1 MDVGAGTESLRVDGG
16 NLMNSSCKSP
26 DVFPGITSMCEANTI
41 HVQVINCGT
50 AIYVIGG
57 ECIYWPL
64 LVANDLTTRM
74 CVSYAMKVEGG
85 RGAATSIN
93 VHCTEFL
100 WSGEQ
105 FQSCRTC
112 VAAVGHVESG
122 HSHPAS
128 CDPPTGPAH
137 VTVHVNRRVT
147 CAPEPVIARGSSGV
161 ELLYH
166 LAGGSRV
173 AGGASREMQVLE
185 LGHDSLN
192 VGITLVHLDD

>member
-1 MDVGAGTESLRVDGG
+1 MHLLASMFGRRHLYSL
-16 NLMNSSCKSP
+16 
-26 DVFPGITSMCEANTI
+26 I
-41 HVQVINCGT
+41 
-50 AIYVIGG
+50 
-57 ECIYWPL
+57 

-105 FQSCRTC
+105 FQSFRAR
-112 VAAVGHVESG
+112 VAAVVHVESG

-137 VTVHVNRRVT
+137 VTIHVNRGVT
-147 CAPEPVIARGSSGV
+147 CAPEPVVARGSSGA

-185 LGHDSLN
+185 LGFDSLN

>member
-74 CVSYAMKVEGG
+74 CVSYAMKVEGC
-85 RGAATSIN
+85 RGAATFIN
-93 VHCTEFL
+93 VLCTESL

-105 FQSCRTC
+105 FQSFRAR
-112 VAAVGHVESG
+112 VAAVVHVESG

-137 VTVHVNRRVT
+137 VTVHVNRGVT
-147 CAPEPVIARGSSGV
+147 CAPEPVVARGSSGV
-161 ELLYH
+161 SSFISLQE
-166 LAGGSRV
+166 V
-173 AGGASREMQVLE
+173 AGWLGVLP
-185 LGHDSLN
+185 GRCRC
-192 VGITLVHLDD
+192 